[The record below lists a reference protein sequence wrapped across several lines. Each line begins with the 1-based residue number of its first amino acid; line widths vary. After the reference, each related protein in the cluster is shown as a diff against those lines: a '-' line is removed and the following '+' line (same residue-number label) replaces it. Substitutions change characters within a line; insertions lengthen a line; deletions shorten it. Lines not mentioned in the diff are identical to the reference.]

1 MQKIKTVLATKN
13 KLIKSAK
20 HIRLTKKS
28 AVIAGIAGIFTLL
41 TASMVS
47 VLLYSQ
53 QNPKSATSNEA
64 APNRIGTTQ
73 GSSETA
79 MPNWDLTI
87 PSIVPPMENT
97 TVPSIPATVPGT
109 ATTSREALTTPSIM
123 PPIQNATVPDIPATI
138 PRTATTSREA
148 LTTPSIMPPIDNAT
162 VANIPATFPET
173 ATTSRGALTT
183 HNTTTTPNNFRA
195 PSRFSATLNST
206 LSSNR
211 ITTTPN
217 ITNQPSETFI
227 TPSST
232 TTSSTLFKAKP
243 ATRTSIAASLAR
255 VQETK
260 YSEQTIDD
268 ASATALGLLVANR
281 EGQIKPYSRT
291 WKKTQDAISLLRQGK
306 TRQESARRAGISMS
320 VLAQLIEWGQKRP

>member
-1 MQKIKTVLATKN
+1 MPPI
-13 KLIKSAK
+13 
-20 HIRLTKKS
+20 
-28 AVIAGIAGIFTLL
+28 
-41 TASMVS
+41 
-47 VLLYSQ
+47 
-53 QNPKSATSNEA
+53 QNA
-64 APNRIGTTQ
+64 
-73 GSSETA
+73 
-79 MPNWDLTI
+79 
-87 PSIVPPMENT
+87 
-97 TVPSIPATVPGT
+97 TVPNIPATFPET

-123 PPIQNATVPDIPATI
+123 RPIQ
-138 PRTATTSREA
+138 
-148 LTTPSIMPPIDNAT
+148 NAT

-232 TTSSTLFKAKP
+232 TTPSTLFKAKP

-320 VLAQLIEWGQKRP
+320 VLAQLIEWGQERPSGVRPVEPTSTTANSFSAGDTSYLEQAIDDANAAAFGLLVANREGQIKPYSKTWRKTQDAISLLRQGKTRQESARRAGISMSVLAQLIEWGQKRP